1 MKAKLCVLFLVAMMV
16 SAGVGTSYASYTGGI
31 HFSNCCPECYCDVKF
46 IDATASDNE
55 FEDDVVDPKDVG
67 SVSAQIVDDNTIT
80 VQVDNAYPL
89 YRAYITFILK
99 NTGSMPLH
107 IDEVYL
113 EDYDTTAL
121 YVEVTD
127 VVACMWIDPGETAT
141 GMVTVEVLQAA
152 KQNWQYPFHVD
163 IKVSCQQK
171 QHPRTIGFWKHQ
183 FSAALL
189 GSGKL
194 HIPDETLEQYLD
206 GITGGSGVYSFTG
219 AQTEKFNDALAI
231 LEIPHPVTMEGKLK
245 AQLLALW
252 LNYMAGWTAGY
263 ILDGM
268 TAYDII
274 TGSETALNTPNPD
287 SYEYWKDMC
296 DGFNNLK

>member
-127 VVACMWIDPGETAT
+127 VVACTWIDPGETAT

-189 GSGKL
+189 GCGRL

>member
-1 MKAKLCVLFLVAMMV
+1 MKAKLCVLLLVAMMA
-16 SAGVGTSYASYTGGI
+16 SAGVGTSYACYAGGI
-31 HFSNCCPECYCDVKF
+31 HLSNCCPKCYCDVKF
-46 IDATASDNE
+46 IDVTASDNE
-55 FEDDVVDPKDVG
+55 FENDVVDPKDVG

-89 YRAYITFILK
+89 YKAYITFILK

-113 EDYDTTAL
+113 EGYDTTAL

-152 KQNWQYPFHVD
+152 KQNWQYPFRVD

-183 FSAALL
+183 FRAALW
-189 GSGKL
+189 GCGRL
-194 HIPDETLEQYLD
+194 HIPADTLEQYLD
-206 GITGGSGVYSFTG
+206 GITSGSSVYSFTG
-219 AQTEKFNDALAI
+219 TQTEKFNDALAI
-231 LEIPHPVTMEGKLK
+231 LKIPHPVTMEGKLK

-252 LNYMAGWTAGY
+252 LNYVAGWTAGY

-268 TAYDII
+268 TAKQII
-274 TGSETALNTPNPD
+274 DGSENALVNHLTGQ
-287 SYEYWKDMC
+287 YEDWKNMC